1 MKPVAVSHCP
11 VVEGR
16 ASQEGGEGSTVGSDP
31 AGGLG
36 QVQAV
41 AVSLRLPGC
50 GGFSWKDGFGNQ
62 DLKAG
67 CF

>member
-1 MKPVAVSHCP
+1 MRAVAVSHCP

-16 ASQEGGEGSTVGSDP
+16 ASQDGGRGAYSRFGP
-31 AGGLG
+31 CRRPG